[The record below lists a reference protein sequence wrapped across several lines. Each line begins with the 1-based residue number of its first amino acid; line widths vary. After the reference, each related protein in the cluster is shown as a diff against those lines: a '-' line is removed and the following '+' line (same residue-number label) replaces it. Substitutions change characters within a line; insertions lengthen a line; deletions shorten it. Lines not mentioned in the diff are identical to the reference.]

1 MSASV
6 FATITSFQKILF
18 RKDQITFFGIIDV
31 AFFKKLIIYFFHQ
44 V

>member
-18 RKDQITFFGIIDV
+18 RKDQITFFGIIEV
-31 AFFKKLIIYFFHQ
+31 AFFQQLIINFFHP